1 MAAVGTVTPQKSINE
16 RGQRLW
22 STKLVIPTGT
32 TGTSKQSQSLG
43 VNGILGT
50 ISCKAPNL
58 ATDTTYDISLKDSAG
73 ELIGKLAAIADNS
86 VKRFHVTDL
95 LETISGS
102 VAGQG
107 IPIFRDDYLVIDF
120 ATAQEGG
127 SLDFEIILRGV

>member
-1 MAAVGTVTPQKSINE
+1 MAAVGTVTPQKAINE

-22 STKLVIPTGT
+22 STKLVIPTET
-32 TGTSKQSQSLG
+32 TGITKQSQDIG

-86 VKRFHVTDL
+86 VKRFHATDL

-107 IPIFRDDYLVIDF
+107 IPTFRDDYLVIDF

-127 SLDFEIILRGV
+127 SLDFEIVLRGV